1 MQISKREWKKG
12 ITREEYNKYMR
23 EYHIKRY
30 HAIRQRAIKLL
41 GGKCIKCGSKEK
53 LQFDHVDKNGKK
65 FNVSMWLSKT
75 LGDFWEE
82 IKKCQLLCQ
91 KCHIEKTVLERG
103 QKLARGT
110 HGTLSAY
117 RYCKCDLCKKAH
129 QEHYEA
135 YSKNHKRIWRNGKRI
150 TVPL

>member
-1 MQISKREWKKG
+1 MQKKKREWKKG
-12 ITREEYNKYMR
+12 ITKDEYNEYMR
-23 EYHIKRY
+23 KYHLKRY
-30 HAIRQRAIKLL
+30 YAIRQKAIEIL
-41 GGKCIKCGSKEK
+41 GEKCNKCGSKEK
-53 LQFDHVDKNGKK
+53 LQFDHIDKNGKK

-82 IKKCQLLCQ
+82 IKKCQLLCE

-110 HGTLSAY
+110 HGTISSY
-117 RYCKCDLCKKAH
+117 RYCKCGLCKQAKKEWAI
-129 QEHYEA
+129 E
-135 YSKNHKRIWRNGKRI
+135 YSKTHKRIFINGKRF